1 MIEQDIY
8 NKRIIELMKKKTVLI
23 ETLDKLL
30 ALAHKPGTN
39 QKEDAGILSGMPNLL
54 EASRNN

>member
-8 NKRIIELMKKKTVLI
+8 NKRIIELMKKKTILI

-30 ALAHKPGTN
+30 TLAHKPRTN
-39 QKEDAGILSGMPNLL
+39 QKEDAGILPSKPNLL
-54 EASRNN
+54 EAGRSN